1 MPARFQIAWSVD
13 CVRCSNV
20 ARRRERQ
27 KGQHVADTILAAL
40 GQAVDLPAAGEGP
53 LNNVTIDGLD
63 WTYYE
68 TVGGGKGAS
77 SAGSGASGMHVG
89 MSNTLSKHLIL
100 NTRSSSS
107 DTSYVTD
114 PEAPEPMHE
123 LTGSNEPYVSWN
135 HAVIDLRPTA

>member
-27 KGQHVADTILAAL
+27 KNQHVADTILAAL

-53 LNNVTIDGLD
+53 MNNVIIDGLD

-77 SAGSGASGMHVG
+77 SAGSGASGMHLLCEEPNRTLCEPPSHR
-89 MSNTLSKHLIL
+89 SNSG
-100 NTRSSSS
+100 
-107 DTSYVTD
+107 TSGASRLAGY
-114 PEAPEPMHE
+114 
-123 LTGSNEPYVSWN
+123 LTGHRGST
-135 HAVIDLRPTA
+135 AQALRPLS